1 MHPKENRN
9 DMKMQISFCG
19 GVWNQICLRCGG
31 RDNPAGAAVLQNGAF
46 PAKIPPTSGRVRGAF
61 RVSGWAVCQRA
72 ESFRSTW
79 RFLIYKEGRQDCLR
93 RDGRAA

>member
-46 PAKIPPTSGRVRGAF
+46 PAKITLPDQWEGQGSVPGERMGSL
-61 RVSGWAVCQRA
+61 S
-72 ESFRSTW
+72 
-79 RFLIYKEGRQDCLR
+79 EGRILPEYM
-93 RDGRAA
+93 ALPYI